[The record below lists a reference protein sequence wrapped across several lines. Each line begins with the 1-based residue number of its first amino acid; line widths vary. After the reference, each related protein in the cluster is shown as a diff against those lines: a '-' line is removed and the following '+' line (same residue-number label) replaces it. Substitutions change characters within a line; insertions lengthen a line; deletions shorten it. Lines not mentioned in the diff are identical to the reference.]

1 MAVGRFV
8 KWSGPDTAV
17 NPGQNA

>member
-1 MAVGRFV
+1 VGRFV